1 MWEIS
6 NKLQIFG
13 FLYSIALGMIF
24 SAFYDVLR
32 AFRAVKRSKAVLVFT
47 QDIFYFIIISFIS
60 FIFFLAITN
69 GEIRAY
75 ILFGMILGFTL
86 FNLLLS
92 RYLLKVLTAIFKAL
106 RLVFRRINKAFY
118 WIFERI
124 DRGLIKIFKKGLK
137 IAKGLLYTIKK
148 AV

>member
-13 FLYSIALGMIF
+13 FLYSIALGMLF
-24 SAFYDVLR
+24 SIFYDFLR
-32 AFRAVKRSKAVLVFT
+32 AVRIVKSPKALTVFL
-47 QDIFYFIIISFIS
+47 QDIFYFIIISFLA

-75 ILFGMILGFTL
+75 ILLGIILGFTL
-86 FNLLLS
+86 FS
-92 RYLLKVLTAIFKAL
+92 FVISPYFLKALTAVFKIFFKA
-106 RLVFRRINKAFY
+106 FKYINRSFY
-118 WIFERI
+118 WLFERI
-124 DRGLIKIFKKGLK
+124 DLGLTKFFKKVLK

>member
-32 AFRAVKRSKAVLVFT
+32 AFRTVKRPKAILVFI
-47 QDIFYFIIISFIS
+47 QDIFYFIIISLTS

-75 ILFGMILGFTL
+75 ILFGIILGFTL

-92 RYLLKVLTAIFKAL
+92 PYLLKILIAVFNTFSVIFE
-106 RLVFRRINKAFY
+106 RINKAFY

-124 DRGLIKIFKKGLK
+124 DRSLIKIFKKGLK

-148 AV
+148 AI